1 MPLAFIAIGAVFL
14 IAAITG
20 RVSDQNGNPGL
31 ITLLKGDLTGT
42 NNFFIWIVAIG
53 AIGALGY
60 IPGFK
65 GLSVALLTLVLLVIF
80 ITNNKSTAG
89 GNGLFAQ
96 FQAALASTQKANTG
110 QTTGAA
116 SNAAAQDSAL
126 DAALNMFSPSTAPSL
141 SAGITPVDLQGL
153 I

>member
-31 ITLLKGDLTGT
+31 VTLLKGDLTGT

-53 AIGALGY
+53 AVGALGY

-65 GLSVALLTLVLLVIF
+65 GLSVAMLTLILLVIF
-80 ITNNKSTAG
+80 ISNNKQASG

-96 FQAALASTQKANTG
+96 FQAALASTQKANTS
-110 QTTGAA
+110 QT
-116 SNAAAQDSAL
+116 NVAQDSAL
-126 DAALNMFSPSTAPSL
+126 DAALNMFSPSTSSAPSL
-141 SAGITPVDLQGL
+141 SAGITPIGLQGL